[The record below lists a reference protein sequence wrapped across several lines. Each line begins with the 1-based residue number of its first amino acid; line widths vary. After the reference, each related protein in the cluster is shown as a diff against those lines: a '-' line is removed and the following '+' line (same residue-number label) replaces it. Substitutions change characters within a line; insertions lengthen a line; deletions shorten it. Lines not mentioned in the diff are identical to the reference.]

1 MAQFYLIASLIAL
14 VSGPVLFAVSR
25 RSDLWLRVADGF
37 VFTAICGLV
46 AVGILP
52 VAVESA
58 GFGALALA
66 AAGFV
71 LPRLFERNRVHNHR
85 VHAFTMQ
92 AVVLGLS
99 LDAVIDGIG
108 LAAPGAATN
117 AHTLP
122 MAILVHRVPVSVAI
136 WWLIRPEFGLTK
148 ALISLALIGVA
159 TVGGYMLGASAA
171 WLSGPLSG
179 YVVGLIGGFL
189 LHVVL
194 HGFPGHKPLSGATPR
209 IQRYGEGLGA
219 LLGLG
224 VLVWTLSS
232 EAAVHG
238 HGHGAGTETWHALYQ
253 LGLESAPSLLLAYLL
268 SGLVYAF
275 VPLAATAW
283 MSQGHAVSQALRGM
297 AFGLPIP
304 ICSCGVVPLFR
315 TLTQRGVPPAAA
327 MAFLIAT
334 PELGLDALILTLPLL
349 GWQFMLVRL
358 AAAAVVALVV
368 GWAISHL
375 VPATAVGDHTG
386 SCACSSGGH
395 DVLDAHPSG
404 GFGYK
409 ASQALRL
416 GFVKVVDDTAPWI
429 VAGLVIAAT
438 AVPLLE
444 APLLRQL
451 PDWVEVLAFA
461 ALGLPIYVCA
471 SGATPIAAVLVA
483 HGVSPGAA
491 LAFLLTGPAT
501 NVTTFG
507 VIAGAYGR
515 RIAVISAA
523 LIASLTIALGWM
535 TNALL
540 PARSLAVAQAHGTH
554 TALWPQLALLGM
566 GLLFLASL
574 VRQGPRSFMHH
585 LISLDDA
592 AGGDHGHD
600 HPHTHSHAHSHEHTP
615 GAARCCTSDGDPE
628 PKLRTIKEFS

>member
-14 VSGPVLFAVSR
+14 GSGPLLFAVSR
-25 RSDLWLRVADGF
+25 RSGLWLRVADGF

-52 VAVESA
+52 LAVESA
-58 GFGALALA
+58 GFWALVPAV
-66 AAGFV
+66 AGFF
-71 LPRLFERNRVHNHR
+71 LPRLFERNRIHNHR

-92 AVVLGLS
+92 AVVLGLA
-99 LDAVIDGIG
+99 LDAVIDGVG
-108 LAAPGAATN
+108 LAAPGAAAN

-148 ALISLALIGVA
+148 ALISLALVA
-159 TVGGYMLGASAA
+159 AGTLGGYALGESAA
-171 WLSGPLSG
+171 WLNGPLSG

-194 HGFPGHKPLSGATPR
+194 HGFPGHTVLAPTAPR
-209 IQRYGEGLGA
+209 THRYGEGLGA
-219 LLGLG
+219 LLGLS

-238 HGHGAGTETWHALYQ
+238 HGHGTGGDGWQTLYQ
-253 LGLESAPSLLLAYLL
+253 LGLESAPSLLLAYAL

-283 MSQGHAVSQALRGM
+283 MSRGNAVSQALRGM

-327 MAFLIAT
+327 IAFLIAT

-358 AAAAVVALVV
+358 IAAALVALIV

-375 VPATAVGDHTG
+375 VVQTARAAG
-386 SCACSSGGH
+386 STECGCSQS
-395 DVLDAHPSG
+395 DSRVLDAGRSG
-404 GFGYK
+404 SYAHK
-409 ASQALRL
+409 LREALRL
-416 GFVKVVDDTAPWI
+416 GLVKVVDDTAPWI
-429 VAGLVIAAT
+429 VAGLLIATA

-451 PDWVEVLAFA
+451 PDWAEVLAFA
-461 ALGLPIYVCA
+461 ALGLPVYVCA
-471 SGATPIAAVLVA
+471 SGATPIAAVLIA

-507 VIAGAYGR
+507 VVADAYGR
-515 RIAVISAA
+515 RMALMTALLIAALTISLGLVTNAVLPVHVLSAA
-523 LIASLTIALGWM
+523 QHHGDHAAGM
-535 TNALL
+535 
-540 PARSLAVAQAHGTH
+540 LA
-554 TALWPQLALLGM
+554 QLALLV
-566 GLLFLASL
+566 LVVLFLASL
-574 VRQGPRSFMHH
+574 LRQGPRSFVHH
-585 LISLDDA
+585 LIPMDDA
-592 AGGDHGHD
+592 DDDHHGHD
-600 HPHTHSHAHSHEHTP
+600 HDHGHAHHHTHDA
-615 GAARCCTSDGDPE
+615 CCSSERPATE
-628 PKLRTIKEFS
+628 PKLVTIKEIS